1 MNPILPDDLAVFLQ
15 TVQCGS
21 FSAAARALNVAPKVA
36 SKQVA
41 RLEAALGVA
50 LFTRNTRNL
59 RLTDEGE
66 ALRDKARSVLDG
78 LAEMREL
85 AQGADGMR
93 GMIRLTAPAPFG
105 RKYVAA
111 AVADFSRRYPQVGFS
126 LCLSDEVC
134 NLFAGN
140 FDLAIRMGELAD
152 SRLIARR
159 IAVNRRIFGGV
170 SGVFGGVRLSAV
182 ARRAER
188 TPLFAFCL
196 SGAYCRQLD
205 AAKRRRGSGGAGKP
219 AFEQR

>member
-111 AVADFSRRYPQVGFS
+111 A
-126 LCLSDEVC
+126 
-134 NLFAGN
+134 
-140 FDLAIRMGELAD
+140 AIRRWDFPCVCRTRSAICLPGI
-152 SRLIARR
+152 LIWP
-159 IAVNRRIFGGV
+159 
-170 SGVFGGVRLSAV
+170 SAW
-182 ARRAER
+182 ASWPIRA
-188 TPLFAFCL
+188 
-196 SGAYCRQLD
+196 
-205 AAKRRRGSGGAGKP
+205 
-219 AFEQR
+219 

>member
-105 RKYVAA
+105 R
-111 AVADFSRRYPQVGFS
+111 
-126 LCLSDEVC
+126 
-134 NLFAGN
+134 
-140 FDLAIRMGELAD
+140 
-152 SRLIARR
+152 
-159 IAVNRRIFGGV
+159 
-170 SGVFGGVRLSAV
+170 
-182 ARRAER
+182 
-188 TPLFAFCL
+188 
-196 SGAYCRQLD
+196 
-205 AAKRRRGSGGAGKP
+205 
-219 AFEQR
+219 